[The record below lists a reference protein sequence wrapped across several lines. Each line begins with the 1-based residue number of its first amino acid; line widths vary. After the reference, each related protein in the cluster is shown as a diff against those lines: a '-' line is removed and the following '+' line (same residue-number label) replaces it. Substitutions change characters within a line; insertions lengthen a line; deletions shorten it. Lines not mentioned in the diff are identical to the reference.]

1 MLKPSLITNKTKKDQ
16 LCIVHCECIY
26 CGFKQCLLEEFGPFS
41 RVFHAFLALFMPCLQ
56 IVFLSF
62 FCHTSF
68 LTTQDFPLFFSH
80 RFFLS
85 ACIYCYWCS
94 PQDHFFLSSG
104 TQNRSDVAR
113 RHRCAVLPFPCVE
126 PSTFL
131 VHLLFTRLLGCGWS
145 MGFCGMLLSRQVS
158 SFSLCLIGYFGY

>member
-113 RHRCAVLPFPCVE
+113 RHRCACSSSISLRRAINLS
-126 PSTFL
+126 STSFVYTVAGLWVVNGFL
-131 VHLLFTRLLGCGWS
+131 WHA
-145 MGFCGMLLSRQVS
+145 
-158 SFSLCLIGYFGY
+158 SF